1 MLLMFKKKRFQKLN
15 MLFLHLIKVYCRG
28 SQTVRRDALVRRV
41 IISGASQNIYLF
53 PKKIQFLSALPACGP
68 TT

>member
-1 MLLMFKKKRFQKLN
+1 MSTDFHQQLNKTLKRFILMF
-15 MLFLHLIKVYCRG
+15 YCRG